1 MTTAHAINPPPVP
14 TAPPLAV
21 ARSQAPAPA
30 LPFTAPELETAWAD
44 WSRYS
49 PVLADVLLV
58 LARTGLRWSEAR
70 AVTVADAD
78 PEQLIVDKSASEGSS
93 LRHLRPDQVRRVPVP
108 TRVRPVLRQL
118 LVGRD
123 GAELLFTTSLG
134 RQLSRGHVLR
144 RLNWDV
150 TGRGRSLL
158 DLRRTAEFLWLADG
172 VAPLTVRAWLG
183 PSRLSAT
190 VSGR

>member
-1 MTTAHAINPPPVP
+1 MLTA
-14 TAPPLAV
+14 
-21 ARSQAPAPA
+21 Q
-30 LPFTAPELETAWAD
+30 PFTATELEAAWAD

-78 PEQLIVDKSASEGSS
+78 PERLIVDKSANEGSA
-93 LRHLRPDQVRRVPVP
+93 LRQLGPDQVRWVPVP

-123 GAELLFTTSLG
+123 GRELLFTTSLG
-134 RQLSRGHVLR
+134 CQLSRGHVLR
-144 RLNWDV
+144 RLNWGV
-150 TGRGRSLL
+150 TGRGRSLP
-158 DLRRTAEFLWLADG
+158 DLRRTAESLWLAEG
-172 VAPLTVRAWLG
+172 VSPQTVQVWLG
-183 PSRLSAT
+183 PSRLSGQL
-190 VSGR
+190 SGR